1 MRIAYFDCLSGI
13 SGNMVLGAML
23 ACGLEE
29 TELLGG
35 LAGLPLHGWKLTA
48 ERVMK
53 RGISAIHVDVA
64 EQHHEHEMG
73 QGEHHHHPHRGL
85 GDILHLIEH
94 GDLSPRVK
102 KTASAIF
109 TRLGQAEAEVHG
121 TTPDQVH
128 FHEVGAVDA
137 IIDIVGTA
145 VGLEALGI
153 DRVLA
158 SPLPLGRGWVTCAH
172 GTFPIPAPATALL
185 VRGVPIVESDIDAE
199 LVTPT
204 GAAIITTLAERF
216 APLPGMTVGQVG
228 YGAGSKE
235 LIRPNVLR
243 LFLGEETAEGA
254 AEIVGGAPTEIV
266 GLETNL
272 DDLPGEILGYL
283 MDRLF
288 AAGALDVFY
297 TPIQMKKNRPG
308 VLVRVLCA
316 PGEVDACT
324 GILFAETTT
333 LGVRRTLYTRAV
345 LPREFRTVDTP
356 YGPVRLKISRWHD
369 IERAE
374 PEYEDCRTL
383 AEEHGVPLLAV
394 YRAAREA

>member
-29 TELLGG
+29 SVLLGG
-35 LAGLPLHGWKLTA
+35 LAQLPLHGWSLTA
-48 ERVMK
+48 EKVLK
-53 RGISAIHVDVA
+53 RGICAVHVRVDEVTH
-64 EQHHEHEMG
+64 EQEMG
-73 QGEHHHHPHRGL
+73 AGEHHHHPHRGL
-85 GDILHLIEH
+85 GDILHLIDH
-94 GDLSPRVK
+94 SDLSPRVK
-102 KTASAIF
+102 KTAGAIF
-109 TRLGQAEAEVHG
+109 TRLGEAEAEVHG
-121 TTPDQVH
+121 TTPDEVH

-137 IIDIVGTA
+137 IVDIVGAA

-158 SPLPLGRGWVTCAH
+158 SPLPLGRGWVVCAH
-172 GTFPIPAPATALL
+172 GTFPVPAPATALL
-185 VRGVPIVESDIDAE
+185 VRGVPIVETDIDAE

-216 APLPGMTVGQVG
+216 GSLPAMTVGQVG
-228 YGAGSKE
+228 YGAGTKE
-235 LIRPNVLR
+235 LPRPNVLR
-243 LFLGEETAEGA
+243 LFLGEEAAAGA
-254 AEIVGGAPTEIV
+254 ATEIV
-266 GLETNL
+266 GLETNI

-283 MDRLF
+283 MDRLL

-316 PGEVDACT
+316 PDTVDTCT
-324 GILFAETTT
+324 GVLFAETTT
-333 LGVRRTLYTRAV
+333 LGVRRTRYTRDV

-356 YGPVRLKISRWHD
+356 YGPVRLKISRWQD
-369 IERAE
+369 LERAE
-374 PEYEDCRTL
+374 PEYEDCRKL
-383 AEEHGVPLLAV
+383 AEEHGVSLLAV
-394 YRAAREA
+394 YRAAREGV

>member
-1 MRIAYFDCLSGI
+1 MRIAYFDCFSGI

-29 TELLGG
+29 TVL
-35 LAGLPLHGWKLTA
+35 LAGLAQAPLHGWCLTA

-53 RGISAIHVDVA
+53 RGISAIHVRVEEA
-64 EQHHEHEMG
+64 AHEHEIE

-85 GDILHLIEH
+85 GDILRLIEAS
-94 GDLSPRVK
+94 DLSPRVK
-102 KTASAIF
+102 RMASAIF
-109 TRLGQAEAEVHG
+109 TRLGEAEAEVHG
-121 TTPDQVH
+121 ATPDEVH

-137 IIDIVGTA
+137 IIDIVGVA
-145 VGLEALGI
+145 IGLEALGI

-172 GTFPIPAPATALL
+172 GAFPIPAPATALL
-185 VRGVPIVESDIDAE
+185 VRGVPITESDIDAE

-216 APLPGMTVGQVG
+216 GPLPSMTVGQVG
-228 YGAGSKE
+228 YGAGSKD
-235 LIRPNVLR
+235 LPRPNVLR
-243 LFLGEETAEGA
+243 LFLGEEAAEGA
-254 AEIVGGAPTEIV
+254 AMEIV
-266 GLETNL
+266 GLETNI

-288 AAGALDVFY
+288 AAGALDVFF

-324 GILFAETTT
+324 GVLFAETTT
-333 LGVRRTLYTRAV
+333 LGVRRILYTRAV

-369 IERAE
+369 VERAE
-374 PEYEDCRTL
+374 PEYEDCRIL

-394 YRAAREA
+394 YRAAREAGK